1 MSFDRH
7 NHESGGAVSQE
18 QFNELQEK
26 YDKLAEQ
33 FEETQAK
40 LDAVLEILKQQNGG
54 VDITPAKMAGSVAVK
69 AAKAAEATKD
79 DSTETD
85 ATTVIN
91 KDDKDEDSVSPSP
104 FGKVKP
110 GEGVQPI
117 GNGDEAIDAA
127 YEKAGDDDEE
137 DNRTL
142 GERFKDWRHNR
153 WESIKRHKI
162 ISALGAV
169 ALSATL
175 IFGGCALAQNIGNS
189 QNTASEQTI
198 EQQAQDT
205 GSEQTTEQ
213 QTQDTSSEQTTNLNE
228 EEKKWSDAASKMHLD
243 VNTVKTLASQ
253 YGVSL
258 DNLAQPG
265 MGGAEMRDSAKAG
278 CVSEAMNFQDET
290 SAIDKL
296 RFVGYTNPQALAMY
310 MGGIKEDAAIHDEG
324 VDGLQNPQDIVN
336 LNEQYMNN
344 QDLLNADV
352 ETFENEL
359 DGATV
364 TLRDATDDFA
374 YSYGITND
382 NELVCT
388 SGPENSYGENTKIA
402 DITFASGAR
411 EAIKDSC
418 GQTMARGK
426 RYTVS
431 TPSVVRTTAV
441 RQHVRQTAYGGG
453 SSTTTTTT
461 NNGGGT
467 PDQPNNPP
475 VTPPG
480 TDLEPKNEHDNDAQ
494 QNAANGENGKS
505 SFNDNAEATKEP
517 QTYVDE
523 NGQAAPSD
531 IQEKAQQ
538 NAGNI
543 DGDATNGS
551 EYVPKADEQGNINGS
566 QGNTAPNWQDW
577 SSSESGE
584 AKTGSEA

>member
-127 YEKAGDDDEE
+127 YEKADDDDEE

-142 GERFKDWRHNR
+142 GERFKDWRHNAWKKPR
-153 WESIKRHKI
+153 NRILAFI
-162 ISALGAV
+162 GGV
-169 ALSATL
+169 A
-175 IFGGCALAQNIGNS
+175 IALAVGGGVGYAIGNNMA
-189 QNTASEQTI
+189 QYTGSEQTV

-517 QTYVDE
+517 QTYVDK

>member
-1 MSFDRH
+1 MSFGRH

-91 KDDKDEDSVSPSP
+91 KDDKDEDSVSSSPFGKVKPGEGSRYFAYVLGGPSP

-127 YEKAGDDDEE
+127 YEEAGDDDEE

-142 GERFKDWRHNR
+142 GERFKDWRHNAWKKPR
-153 WESIKRHKI
+153 NRILAFI
-162 ISALGAV
+162 GGV
-169 ALSATL
+169 A
-175 IFGGCALAQNIGNS
+175 IALAVGGGVGYAIGN
-189 QNTASEQTI
+189 NM
-198 EQQAQDT
+198 AQYT

-213 QTQDTSSEQTTNLNE
+213 QTQNTSSEQTTNLNE

-265 MGGAEMRDSAKAG
+265 MGGAEMRDSARVG
-278 CVSEAMNFQDET
+278 NVSEAMNFQDET

-374 YSYGITND
+374 YSYRITHHHEPVGN
-382 NELVCT
+382 
-388 SGPENSYGENTKIA
+388 SGPA
-402 DITFASGAR
+402 
-411 EAIKDSC
+411 
-418 GQTMARGK
+418 
-426 RYTVS
+426 
-431 TPSVVRTTAV
+431 
-441 RQHVRQTAYGGG
+441 
-453 SSTTTTTT
+453 
-461 NNGGGT
+461 
-467 PDQPNNPP
+467 
-475 VTPPG
+475 
-480 TDLEPKNEHDNDAQ
+480 
-494 QNAANGENGKS
+494 KS
-505 SFNDNAEATKEP
+505 
-517 QTYVDE
+517 
-523 NGQAAPSD
+523 
-531 IQEKAQQ
+531 
-538 NAGNI
+538 
-543 DGDATNGS
+543 
-551 EYVPKADEQGNINGS
+551 
-566 QGNTAPNWQDW
+566 
-577 SSSESGE
+577 
-584 AKTGSEA
+584 

>member
-1 MSFDRH
+1 MSFGRH

-54 VDITPAKMAGSVAVK
+54 VDIMPAKMAGSVAVE
-69 AAKAAEATKD
+69 AAKAAEAT
-79 DSTETD
+79 
-85 ATTVIN
+85 
-91 KDDKDEDSVSPSP
+91 KDEDSVSPSP

-127 YEKAGDDDEE
+127 YEKADDDDEE

-142 GERFKDWRHNR
+142 GERFKDWRHNAWKKPR
-153 WESIKRHKI
+153 NRILAFI
-162 ISALGAV
+162 GGV
-169 ALSATL
+169 A
-175 IFGGCALAQNIGNS
+175 IALAVGGGVGYAIGNNMA
-189 QNTASEQTI
+189 QYTGSEQTV

-290 SAIDKL
+290 SAINKL

-467 PDQPNNPP
+467 PNTPDQPNNPP
-475 VTPPG
+475 VTPP
-480 TDLEPKNEHDNDAQ
+480 LEPKNEHDNDAQ